1 MASSIRRAIKG
12 VFRSFGQN
20 CTVLTEANR
29 TVMTAT
35 QRCGSRRESHGWSKA
50 RRKTGDRGRWAGS
63 EATTSSPPTRI
74 PSSPLLPSCVDP
86 PLLRGSSTSD
96 WILSSLWPLAAA
108 AAFPTVSSHGG
119 STFLRSACSPQPA
132 REPRLEQSEA
142 ADGQP
147 RQVGGEGT
155 DDFFPSHTHP
165 VISPAPLL
173 RGSSTD
179 DWIPSSLWSLAASAA
194 FPTVSGHGGSL
205 HYFRW
210 VDPAVA
216 VAAAEGGSGGS
227 RWWWR
232 R

>member
-1 MASSIRRAIKG
+1 
-12 VFRSFGQN
+12 V
-20 CTVLTEANR
+20 
-29 TVMTAT
+29 
-35 QRCGSRRESHGWSKA
+35 W
-50 RRKTGDRGRWAGS
+50 
-63 EATTSSPPTRI
+63 
-74 PSSPLLPSCVDP
+74 
-86 PLLRGSSTSD
+86 
-96 WILSSLWPLAAA
+96 
-108 AAFPTVSSHGG
+108 
-119 STFLRSACSPQPA
+119 QPA

-142 ADGQP
+142 ADGRP

-155 DDFFPSHTHP
+155 DDFFPSHTYP
-165 VISPAPLL
+165 VVSPAPLL
-173 RGSSTD
+173 RGSSTG

-216 VAAAEGGSGGS
+216 VAVAAAAAVAAAKGGSGGS